1 MAHRK
6 CFYHLTTLFF
16 STFPSDYEK
25 FFKEEIWGCFK
36 YIGIPMETLMN
47 MPIADRKYYIMLHN
61 KAEGNTTQE
70 NEQPINS
77 EEIEKINMMRQV
89 KDWH

>member
-1 MAHRK
+1 M
-6 CFYHLTTLFF
+6 
-16 STFPSDYEK
+16 PSEYEK
-25 FFKEEIWGCFK
+25 SFKEEIWGCFK
-36 YIGIPMETLMN
+36 YVGIPMDVLMN

-61 KAEGNTTQE
+61 KAEGNTTNE
-70 NEQPINS
+70 NEQTVTD

>member
-6 CFYHLTTLFF
+6 CFYRLTSLFF
-16 STFPSDYEK
+16 SILPSNYEK
-25 FFKEEIWGCFK
+25 SFKEEIWGCFK
-36 YIGIPMETLMN
+36 YIGIPMDTLMN

-61 KAEGNTTQE
+61 KAEGNSTQE
-70 NEQPINS
+70 IEQNVNN

>member
-1 MAHRK
+1 
-6 CFYHLTTLFF
+6 LTTLFF
-16 STFPSDYEK
+16 STLPNEYEK
-25 FFKEEIWGCFK
+25 SFKEEIWGCFK

-61 KAEGNTTQE
+61 KTEKGSSE
-70 NEQPINS
+70 DDNEMMSN

>member
-1 MAHRK
+1 
-6 CFYHLTTLFF
+6 
-16 STFPSDYEK
+16 
-25 FFKEEIWGCFK
+25 
-36 YIGIPMETLMN
+36 METLMN

-61 KAEGNTTQE
+61 KAEGNTTNE
-70 NEQPINS
+70 NEQTVTD